1 MWIIVYFTP
10 LLPFVVG
17 WLLLL
22 FTEQFFAL
30 SLVNGV
36 AQLVLFAF
44 VVCLPTWRTGRMSY
58 VDIGWP
64 WGLTVIGILTW
75 IYGEGDSLR
84 VAIVSIAYIFAGSRM
99 GLGAIKL
106 LISGH
111 LDKELP
117 RYEFQKKRWSKAGKT
132 NTALAMQIEAIV
144 QGVANAAFLA
154 FPAFIIASNPSEEIS
169 IFEIIGIVI
178 WLASFIMESVADA
191 QKLKFLRAMK
201 KSGARN
207 TVCNIGL
214 WQYSRHP
221 NYFAEWMVWNALV
234 IASIPSW
241 LQLYPNMS
249 VIIFVLLGVGLLMT
263 SRIMYVTLVTYTGA
277 VPAEYYSVQ
286 KRPAYKDYQQTT
298 NMFFPGPTKL
308 NYISFKITS
317 TKDSRKSPAK

>member
-1 MWIIVYFTP
+1 MVYFTP
-10 LLPFVVG
+10 LLPFVAG

-22 FTEQFFAL
+22 VTEQFFAL

-117 RYEFQKKRWSKAGKT
+117 RYEFQKKRWIKAGKT

-317 TKDSRKSPAK
+317 TKD

>member
-1 MWIIVYFTP
+1 MWIIAYFTP
-10 LLPFVVG
+10 LFPFVSG

-22 FTEQFFAL
+22 ITEQFFTM

-75 IYGEGDSLR
+75 IYGEGDNLR
-84 VAIVSIAYIFAGSRM
+84 IAIVSIAYIFAGSRM

-106 LISGH
+106 LVSGH

-117 RYEFQKKRWSKAGKT
+117 RYEFQKKRWKKAGKK
-132 NTALAMQIEAIV
+132 NTALAMQIEAIA

-154 FPAFIIASNPSEEIS
+154 FPAFIIASNPREEIT
-169 IFEIIGIVI
+169 ILEIISIVV
-178 WLASFIMESVADA
+178 WLVSFIMESVADA

-263 SRIMYVTLVTYTGA
+263 SRIMYITLVTYTGA
-277 VPAEYYSVQ
+277 VPAEYYSVK
-286 KRPAYKDYQQTT
+286 KRPAYKNYQQTT
-298 NMFFPGPTKL
+298 NMFFPGQ
-308 NYISFKITS
+308 
-317 TKDSRKSPAK
+317 KS

>member
-1 MWIIVYFTP
+1 MWRIVYFTP
-10 LLPFVVG
+10 LIPFVAG

-22 FTEQFFAL
+22 VTEQFFAL

-117 RYEFQKKRWSKAGKT
+117 RYEFQKKRWRKAGKT

-317 TKDSRKSPAK
+317 TKD

>member
-1 MWIIVYFTP
+1 MWRIVYFTP
-10 LLPFVVG
+10 LLPFVAG

-22 FTEQFFAL
+22 VTEQFFAL

-117 RYEFQKKRWSKAGKT
+117 RYKFQKKRWSKAGKT

-144 QGVANAAFLA
+144 QGVANASFLA
-154 FPAFIIASNPSEEIS
+154 FPAFIIVSNPSEEIS

-241 LQLYPNMS
+241 LKLYPNMS
-249 VIIFVLLGVGLLMT
+249 VIIFVLLGVGLLMI

-317 TKDSRKSPAK
+317 TKD

>member
-1 MWIIVYFTP
+1 MWKIVYFIP
-10 LLPFVVG
+10 LISFAAG

-22 FTEQFFAL
+22 ITEQFFAL
-30 SLVNGV
+30 SLVNGL
-36 AQLVLFAF
+36 AQLVLFSF
-44 VVCLPTWRTGRMSY
+44 VVCIPIWRTGRMSY

-75 IYGEGDSLR
+75 IYGEGDALR

-106 LISGH
+106 LVSGH

-117 RYEFQKKRWSKAGKT
+117 RYEFQKKRWIKAGKT
-132 NTALAMQIEAIV
+132 NTALAMQIEAIA

-154 FPAFIIASNPSEEIS
+154 FPAFIIANNPSEEIS

-178 WLASFIMESVADA
+178 WLASFIMESMADA
-191 QKLKFLRAMK
+191 QKLKFLRTMK
-201 KSGARN
+201 KSGERN

-214 WQYSRHP
+214 WKYSRHP

-241 LQLYPNMS
+241 LYLYPNMS
-249 VIIFVLLGVGLLMT
+249 VIIFVLLGVGLLMI

-308 NYISFKITS
+308 NHNSFKVTS
-317 TKDSRKSPAK
+317 TRD

>member
-1 MWIIVYFTP
+1 MWRIVYFTP
-10 LLPFVVG
+10 LFPFVAG

-22 FTEQFFAL
+22 VTEKFFAL

-36 AQLVLFAF
+36 TQLVLFAF

-58 VDIGWP
+58 VDVGWP
-64 WGLTVIGILTW
+64 WGLTIIGILTW

-117 RYEFQKKRWSKAGKT
+117 RYEFQKKRWRKAGKT

-154 FPAFIIASNPSEEIS
+154 FPAFIIASNPMEEIS

-263 SRIMYVTLVTYTGA
+263 SRIMYITLVTYTGA
-277 VPAEYYSVQ
+277 VPAEYYSVK
-286 KRPAYKDYQQTT
+286 KRPAYKNYQQTT
-298 NMFFPGPTKL
+298 NMFFPGQ
-308 NYISFKITS
+308 
-317 TKDSRKSPAK
+317 KS

>member
-1 MWIIVYFTP
+1 MWRIVYFTP
-10 LLPFVVG
+10 LLPFVAG

-22 FTEQFFAL
+22 VTEQFFAL

-36 AQLVLFAF
+36 AQLILFAF

-154 FPAFIIASNPSEEIS
+154 FPPFIIASNPSEEIS

-317 TKDSRKSPAK
+317 TKD

>member
-1 MWIIVYFTP
+1 MWRIVYFTP
-10 LLPFVVG
+10 LLPFVAG

-22 FTEQFFAL
+22 VTEQFFAL

-263 SRIMYVTLVTYTGA
+263 SRIMYITLVTYTGA
-277 VPAEYYSVQ
+277 VPAEYYSVK
-286 KRPAYKDYQQTT
+286 KRPAYKNYQQTT
-298 NMFFPGPTKL
+298 NMFFPGQ
-308 NYISFKITS
+308 
-317 TKDSRKSPAK
+317 KS

>member
-1 MWIIVYFTP
+1 MWRIVYFTP
-10 LLPFVVG
+10 LLPFVTG

-22 FTEQFFAL
+22 VTEQFFAL

-249 VIIFVLLGVGLLMT
+249 VSIFVLLGVGLFMT

-317 TKDSRKSPAK
+317 TKD

>member
-1 MWIIVYFTP
+1 MWRIVYFTP
-10 LLPFVVG
+10 LLSFVSG

-22 FTEQFFAL
+22 FTEQLFAL

-44 VVCLPTWRTGRMSY
+44 VVCVPIWRTGRMSY

-75 IYGEGDSLR
+75 IYGEGDNLR
-84 VAIVSIAYIFAGSRM
+84 VAIVSIAYILAGSRM

-117 RYEFQKKRWSKAGKT
+117 RYEFQKKRWNKAGKI

-144 QGVANAAFLA
+144 QGVANTAFLA

-308 NYISFKITS
+308 N
-317 TKDSRKSPAK
+317 

>member
-1 MWIIVYFTP
+1 MKYFTP
-10 LLPFVVG
+10 LLPFVAG

-22 FTEQFFAL
+22 VTEQFFAL

-286 KRPAYKDYQQTT
+286 KRPAYKDKTTSKRQTCFFQAQQ
-298 NMFFPGPTKL
+298 
-308 NYISFKITS
+308 S
-317 TKDSRKSPAK
+317 

>member
-1 MWIIVYFTP
+1 
-10 LLPFVVG
+10 
-17 WLLLL
+17 
-22 FTEQFFAL
+22 
-30 SLVNGV
+30 
-36 AQLVLFAF
+36 
-44 VVCLPTWRTGRMSY
+44 MSY

-75 IYGEGDSLR
+75 IYGEGDSIR
-84 VAIVSIAYIFAGSRM
+84 VVIVSIAYVFAGSRM

-117 RYEFQKKRWSKAGKT
+117 RYQFQKKRWRKAGKT

-249 VIIFVLLGVGLLMT
+249 VIIFVLLGVGLLMI

-277 VPAEYYSVQ
+277 VPSEYYSVQ

-317 TKDSRKSPAK
+317 TKD

>member
-1 MWIIVYFTP
+1 MWRIVYFTP
-10 LLPFVVG
+10 LLSFVSG

-22 FTEQFFAL
+22 FTEQLFAL

-75 IYGEGDSLR
+75 IYGEGDNLR
-84 VAIVSIAYIFAGSRM
+84 VAIVSIAYILAGSRM

-117 RYEFQKKRWSKAGKT
+117 RYEFQKKRWNKAGKI

-144 QGVANAAFLA
+144 QGVANTAFLA

-308 NYISFKITS
+308 NNISFKITL
-317 TKDSRKSPAK
+317 TKD

>member
-1 MWIIVYFTP
+1 MWKIVYFTP
-10 LLPFVVG
+10 LLPFIAG

-22 FTEQFFAL
+22 VTEKFFAL

-75 IYGEGDSLR
+75 IYGEGDALR

-106 LISGH
+106 LVSGH

-117 RYEFQKKRWSKAGKT
+117 RYEFQKKRWIKAGKT
-132 NTALAMQIEAIV
+132 NTALAMQIEAIA

-154 FPAFIIASNPSEEIS
+154 FPAFIIANNPSEEIS

-191 QKLKFLRAMK
+191 QKFKFLRTMK
-201 KSGARN
+201 KSGERN

-214 WQYSRHP
+214 WKYSRHP

-249 VIIFVLLGVGLLMT
+249 VIIFVLLGVGLLMI

-286 KRPAYKDYQQTT
+286 KRPAYKEYQQTT

-308 NYISFKITS
+308 NYNSFKVTS
-317 TKDSRKSPAK
+317 TRD

>member
-1 MWIIVYFTP
+1 MKYFTP
-10 LLPFVVG
+10 LLPFVAG

-22 FTEQFFAL
+22 VTEQFFAL

-44 VVCLPTWRTGRMSY
+44 VVCFPTWRTGRMSY

-317 TKDSRKSPAK
+317 TKD

>member
-1 MWIIVYFTP
+1 MKYFTP
-10 LLPFVVG
+10 LLPFVAG

-22 FTEQFFAL
+22 VTEQFFAL

-169 IFEIIGIVI
+169 IFEIIGIVF

-249 VIIFVLLGVGLLMT
+249 VIIFVLLGVGLLMI

-317 TKDSRKSPAK
+317 TKD

>member
-10 LLPFVVG
+10 LLPFVAG

-22 FTEQFFAL
+22 VTEQFFAL

-308 NYISFKITS
+308 N
-317 TKDSRKSPAK
+317 

>member
-111 LDKELP
+111 LNKELP
-117 RYEFQKKRWSKAGKT
+117 RYEFQKKRWIKAGKT

-144 QGVANAAFLA
+144 QGVANASFLA
-154 FPAFIIASNPSEEIS
+154 FPAFIIASNPIKEIN
-169 IFEIIGIVI
+169 IFEVIGIVI
-178 WLASFIMESVADA
+178 WLASFTMESVADA

-201 KSGARN
+201 KSGAHN

-317 TKDSRKSPAK
+317 TKD

>member
-1 MWIIVYFTP
+1 MWRIVYFTP
-10 LLPFVVG
+10 LLSFVSG

-22 FTEQFFAL
+22 FTEQLFAL

-44 VVCLPTWRTGRMSY
+44 VVCLPIWRTGRMSY

-234 IASIPSW
+234 LASIPSW
-241 LQLYPNMS
+241 LQLYPNIS
-249 VIIFVLLGVGLLMT
+249 VIIFALLGVGLLMT

-308 NYISFKITS
+308 N
-317 TKDSRKSPAK
+317 

>member
-1 MWIIVYFTP
+1 MWKIVYFTP
-10 LLPFVVG
+10 LLPFVAG

-22 FTEQFFAL
+22 VTEQFFAL

-44 VVCLPTWRTGRMSY
+44 VVCLPIWRTGRMSY

-117 RYEFQKKRWSKAGKT
+117 RYEFQKKRWRKAGKT

-154 FPAFIIASNPSEEIS
+154 FPAFIIASNPMEEIS

-241 LQLYPNMS
+241 LQLYPNIS

-308 NYISFKITS
+308 NYNSFKVTS
-317 TKDSRKSPAK
+317 TRD

>member
-1 MWIIVYFTP
+1 MWRIIYFIP
-10 LLPFVVG
+10 LLPFVSG

-22 FTEQFFAL
+22 LTEQFFAL

-44 VVCLPTWRTGRMSY
+44 IVCLPTWRTGRMSY

-64 WGLTVIGILTW
+64 WGLTLIGVLTW

-84 VAIVSIAYIFAGSRM
+84 VTIISIAYIFAGSRM

-132 NTALAMQIEAIV
+132 NTALAMQIEAIM

-169 IFEIIGIVI
+169 IFEMIGIVI
-178 WLASFIMESVADA
+178 WLVSFIMESVADV
-191 QKLKFLRAMK
+191 QKFKYLQAMK
-201 KSGARN
+201 KAGVRN

-214 WQYSRHP
+214 WRYSRHP

-241 LQLYPNMS
+241 MKLYPNMS
-249 VIIFVLLGVGLLMT
+249 VIIFVLVGVGLLLT
-263 SRIMYVTLVTYTGA
+263 SRIMYITLVTYTGA
-277 VPAEYYSVQ
+277 VPSEYYSVQ

-298 NMFFPGPTKL
+298 NMFFPGPT
-308 NYISFKITS
+308 NMRTH
-317 TKDSRKSPAK
+317 

>member
-1 MWIIVYFTP
+1 MWRIVYFTP
-10 LLPFVVG
+10 LLPFVAG

-22 FTEQFFAL
+22 VTEQFFAL

-132 NTALAMQIEAIV
+132 NTALAMQIEAIM

-308 NYISFKITS
+308 NYISFKINS
-317 TKDSRKSPAK
+317 TKD

>member
-1 MWIIVYFTP
+1 MKYFTP
-10 LLPFVVG
+10 LLPFVAG

-22 FTEQFFAL
+22 VTEQFFAL

-317 TKDSRKSPAK
+317 TKD

>member
-1 MWIIVYFTP
+1 MWKIVYFTP
-10 LLPFVVG
+10 LLPFVAG

-22 FTEQFFAL
+22 VTEQFFAL

-117 RYEFQKKRWSKAGKT
+117 RYEFQKKRWRKAGKT

-191 QKLKFLRAMK
+191 QKLKFLRAMN

-317 TKDSRKSPAK
+317 TKD

>member
-1 MWIIVYFTP
+1 MWRIVYFTP
-10 LLPFVVG
+10 LLPFVAG

-22 FTEQFFAL
+22 VTEQFFAL

-75 IYGEGDSLR
+75 IYGEDDSLR
-84 VAIVSIAYIFAGSRM
+84 AAIVSIAYIFAGSRM

-191 QKLKFLRAMK
+191 QKLKFLRDMK

-317 TKDSRKSPAK
+317 TKD

>member
-10 LLPFVVG
+10 LLPFVAG

-22 FTEQFFAL
+22 VTEQFFFL

-117 RYEFQKKRWSKAGKT
+117 RYEFQKKRWIKAGKT

-154 FPAFIIASNPSEEIS
+154 FPAFIIASDPSEEIS
-169 IFEIIGIVI
+169 IYEIIGIFI

-201 KSGARN
+201 KSGARY

-249 VIIFVLLGVGLLMT
+249 VIIFVLLGVGLLMI

-277 VPAEYYSVQ
+277 VPSEYYSVQ

-317 TKDSRKSPAK
+317 TKD

>member
-1 MWIIVYFTP
+1 MWIIIYFTP
-10 LLPFVVG
+10 LLPFVAG

-22 FTEQFFAL
+22 VTEQFFAL

-117 RYEFQKKRWSKAGKT
+117 RYEFQKKRWIKAGKT

-317 TKDSRKSPAK
+317 TKD